1 MDGERNPER
10 NPKLGREKQNGSD
23 VRLQREER
31 GGARPAPPLVPPT
44 CSLNGRHLVPGPGT
58 KGERRKESEKGR

>member
-1 MDGERNPER
+1 MDRENPER

-31 GGARPAPPLVPPT
+31 GGARPAPPLVPPI
-44 CSLNGRHLVPGPGT
+44 CSPTGRHLVPGPRGKGREE
-58 KGERRKESEKGR
+58 KGE